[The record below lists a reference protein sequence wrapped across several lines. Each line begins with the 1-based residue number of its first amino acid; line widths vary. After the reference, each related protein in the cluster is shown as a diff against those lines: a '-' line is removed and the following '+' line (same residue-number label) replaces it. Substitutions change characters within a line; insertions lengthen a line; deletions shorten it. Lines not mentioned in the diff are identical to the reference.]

1 MGYIKHDS
9 IVVVGFDERLAKA
22 HDKALVQ
29 FKGLVSNIVD
39 GGMNGYVSF
48 FIGPDGS
55 KEGWEESNVF
65 DKKRVKYKK
74 FLDKLELNWVH
85 VVIGSDYKEDTKI
98 EDYGGVK

>member
-9 IVVVGFDERLAKA
+9 IIVVGFDERVLKA
-22 HDKALVQ
+22 HDKAIVQ
-29 FKGLVSNIVD
+29 FKGLVSNLVE

-55 KEGWEESNVF
+55 NEGWEESDAF
-65 DKKRVKYKK
+65 DMKRIKYKK
-74 FLDKLELNWVH
+74 FLDKSELTWAH
-85 VVIGSDYKEDTKI
+85 VVLGSDYKEDTKI